1 MNNSMKS
8 KRFDRRGFLTQA
20 VRLTAGG
27 VALPLTTLN
36 RAHAA
41 QPRAGAAQAFM
52 QTPAA
57 TLAGDAAGR
66 VLAFNHTHTRE
77 RISLVY
83 AVDGQYVPDALSSLN
98 RFLRDHYSGTVGQ
111 MDPQLFDLL
120 HGVRRALGGQS
131 LGAFEVISGYRCP
144 ETNDHLRNS
153 RGGGVA
159 KRSLHMEGKAI
170 DVRLPGVPLAE
181 LRDAALSLQAGGVGY
196 YPREQFVHIDTGR
209 VRHWG

>member
-1 MNNSMKS
+1 MKS

-20 VRLTAGG
+20 VKLTAGG
-27 VALPLTTLN
+27 VALPLAVAN
-36 RAHAA
+36 RAQAA
-41 QPRAGAAQAFM
+41 PHQPIAPRSAAVS
-52 QTPAA
+52 
-57 TLAGDAAGR
+57 LAAGR
-66 VLAFNHTHTRE
+66 TLAFDHTHTRE
-77 RISLVY
+77 RINLVY
-83 AVDGQYVPDALSSLN
+83 AVDGQYVPDALTSLN
-98 RFLRDHYSGTVGQ
+98 RFLRDHYSGTVGR
-111 MDPQLFDLL
+111 MDPLLFDLL
-120 HGVRRALGGQS
+120 HDVRRALGSQS

-170 DVRLPGVPLAE
+170 DVRIPGVPLAE

-209 VRHWG
+209 IRSWG

>member
-1 MNNSMKS
+1 MKLS
-8 KRFDRRGFLTQA
+8 
-20 VRLTAGG
+20 AGG
-27 VALPLTTLN
+27 VALPLASIN
-36 RAHAA
+36 RA
-41 QPRAGAAQAFM
+41 QASSTKPPLQM
-52 QTPAA
+52 PAA
-57 TLAGDAAGR
+57 WLVGGGR
-66 VLAFNHTHTRE
+66 ALAFDHTHTRE

-131 LGAFEVISGYRCP
+131 MAAFEVISGYRCP

-170 DVRLPGVPLAE
+170 DVRIPGVPLAE
-181 LRDAALSLQAGGVGY
+181 LRDAAMSLQAGGVGY

-209 VRHWG
+209 VRNWG

>member
-1 MNNSMKS
+1 MKS

-20 VRLTAGG
+20 VKLTAGG
-27 VALPLTTLN
+27 VALPIASMN

-41 QPRAGAAQAFM
+41 HPHAPRSA
-52 QTPAA
+52 AA
-57 TLAGDAAGR
+57 TLATGTSGR
-66 VLAFNHTHTRE
+66 ALAFDHTHTRE
-77 RISLVY
+77 RVSLVY
-83 AVDGQYVPDALSSLN
+83 AVDGQYVPDALTTLN

-120 HGVRRALGGQS
+120 HDVRRALGGQS

-170 DVRLPGVPLAE
+170 DVRIPGVPLAE

-209 VRHWG
+209 IRSWG

>member
-1 MNNSMKS
+1 MKS

-20 VRLTAGG
+20 MRLTAGG
-27 VALPLTTLN
+27 VALPLTALN

-57 TLAGDAAGR
+57 ALAGDAAGR

-120 HGVRRALGGQS
+120 HGVRRVLGGQS

-181 LRDAALSLQAGGVGY
+181 LRDAALSLQVGGVGY

>member
-1 MNNSMKS
+1 MKS

-20 VRLTAGG
+20 MKLSAGG
-27 VALPLTTLN
+27 VALPLASIN
-36 RAHAA
+36 RA
-41 QPRAGAAQAFM
+41 QAPSTPPPVQM
-52 QTPAA
+52 PAA
-57 TLAGDAAGR
+57 SLVGGGR
-66 VLAFNHTHTRE
+66 ALAFDHTHTRE

-131 LGAFEVISGYRCP
+131 MAAFEVISGYRCP

-170 DVRLPGVPLAE
+170 DVRIPGVPLAE
-181 LRDAALSLQAGGVGY
+181 LRDAAMSLQAGGVGY

-209 VRHWG
+209 VRNWG